1 MDDPMPITDAE
12 LLRRYADA
20 RDEGAFAE
28 LVRRYLG
35 LVYHAAQRQ
44 LGGEAHAAEDVT
56 QRVFTLLARKVHSLR
71 HHTTL
76 AGWLHTTTRFI
87 ANEIMRTERR
97 RRAREHEAFT
107 MHDTTTVR
115 PGPDNDAAWTDLRPV
130 IDEALGELDASD
142 REAVLLRYFADL
154 PHAQIGARL
163 AISENAARMRV
174 ERALEKLH
182 SRLARRGVT
191 STAAALGVVL
201 ANQAGAAS
209 AVLPTGMAAS
219 VTSAAL
225 AGAAAA
231 GATVSAAGF
240 FGFMST
246 AKILGGLAVVV
257 GVAGLGSAFHEQN
270 HARQT
275 EATLAALR
283 REAEELRMRAADND
297 TARRSL
303 EQKSAMRIAALEKD
317 IEGLRKAATSG
328 SERSAATSAKAP
340 IELWSVPGYASL
352 HLEKKKGSLALR
364 YGPLYRSLNLTAEQ
378 IAVFERTLMEAEQ
391 GLVDIWSAATSQG
404 LSVSDNSSAAT
415 SIARMTSGPLGA
427 ADEGLKALLGAEAFG
442 KFQQFEKA
450 REARELIAALAGSNY
465 YTESPLTAQQGEV
478 LAGILAANTAT
489 ERIRM
494 TDDGKKPVFSLR
506 QVTDWD
512 KVSAQA
518 QGILTPSQLRSLHL
532 LVEQRRLDRE
542 ISRTVSQSRTAAE
555 KKSGG

>member
-1 MDDPMPITDAE
+1 MPTNDAE
-12 LLRRYADA
+12 LLRRYAAA
-20 RDEGAFAE
+20 RDEAAFAE

-56 QRVFTLLARKVHSLR
+56 QRVFTLLARKAAALR
-71 HHTTL
+71 EHATL
-76 AGWLHTTTRFI
+76 AGWLHMTTRFI
-87 ANEIMRTERR
+87 AKEMMRTERR
-97 RRAREHEAFT
+97 RRAREQEAFT

-115 PGPDNDAAWTDLRPV
+115 PGPENAAAWADLRPV
-130 IDEALGELDASD
+130 IDEALGELDAPD
-142 REAVLLRYFADL
+142 REIVLLRYFADL

-182 SRLARRGVT
+182 ARLARRGVT
-191 STAAALGVVL
+191 STASALGVVL
-201 ANQAGAAS
+201 ANQVGAAT
-209 AVLPTGMAAS
+209 AALPVGLAGS

-225 AGAAAA
+225 AGSAATGLA
-231 GATVSAAGF
+231 VSAASI

-246 AKILGGLAVVV
+246 AKIMTGLAVVV
-257 GVAGLGSAFHEQN
+257 GVAGLGSAFYEWN
-270 HARQT
+270 RAGRS

-283 REAEELRMRAADND
+283 REAEELRIRAADND

-328 SERSAATSAKAP
+328 SERSAATSARAP
-340 IELWSVPGYASL
+340 IDVWTVPGYASL
-352 HLEKKKGSLALR
+352 HLEKKRGSLALR
-364 YGPLYRSLNLTAEQ
+364 YGPLYRSLNLTTEQ

-427 ADEGLKALLGAEAFG
+427 AHEELKAMLGAEAFG

-489 ERIRM
+489 ERTQM
-494 TDDGKKPVFSLR
+494 ADDGKKPVFSLH

-532 LVEQRRLDRE
+532 LAEQRRLDRE
-542 ISRTVSQSRTAAE
+542 ISRTVSQSQKAAE